1 MNDNC
6 GINGSVTKYYVIEPS
21 GNAFTGSTI
30 NGNLTVS
37 GDIFNCDSGST
48 IFVSTL
54 LGCTDNIINLGSN
67 LLPITDDTITLGSPV
82 RRFRDINTFSGNST
96 VWTSSNQIITPN
108 LNLGLDSQNNLRVIT
123 ADNSIISNDFLHGG
137 YY

>member
-1 MNDNC
+1 MSDNC

-21 GNAFTGSTI
+21 GNVFTGSTI
-30 NGNLTVS
+30 SGNLTVS
-37 GDIFNCDSGST
+37 GNIYNCDSGST

-54 LGCTDNIINLGSN
+54 SGCTDDIINLGSN
-67 LLPITDDTITLGSPV
+67 LLPITDNTITLGSPV

-137 YY
+137 NY